1 MLLVAQDRSKIALG
15 NVTTCANQYKTART
29 LSACLNVVGAN
40 VFEGRDILMA
50 AILGQMADFKDSSAT
65 LVADFTVCT
74 NKVQDKAISGC
85 VSIVQASRECIRAKV
100 KSAGSNT
107 SA

>member
-1 MLLVAQDRSKIALG
+1 MLRVAQDRSKVALG
-15 NVTTCANQYKTART
+15 NVTTCANQYKAVKT
-29 LSACLNVVGAN
+29 LSACLNVVGAQ

-50 AILGQMADFKDSSAT
+50 GILGQMADFKDNSSK

-74 NKVQDKAISGC
+74 NNVQDKAISES
-85 VSIVQASRECIRAKV
+85 VAIIQASRDCIRAKV